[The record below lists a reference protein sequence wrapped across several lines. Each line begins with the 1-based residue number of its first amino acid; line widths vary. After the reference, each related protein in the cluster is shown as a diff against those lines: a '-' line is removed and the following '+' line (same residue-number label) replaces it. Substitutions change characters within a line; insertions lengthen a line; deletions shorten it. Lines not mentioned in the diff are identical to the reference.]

1 MGKTINLPKRKDS
14 KGRLCYLTT
23 DGAKPYY
30 IPVDVYKD
38 AINTGMSHKEI
49 KDEFKQGIRN
59 LKRVVKYKQNPEQYE
74 KEHKEEQV
82 VERKRKVMQER
93 EVKLKRLARITKRR
107 NVSAQEMASYHKVK
121 DDYWFENTFNQMFGK
136 WGQRHAN
143 K

>member
-1 MGKTINLPKRKDS
+1 MGKTINLPKKKDN

-38 AINTGMSHKEI
+38 AVNVGMNRKEI
-49 KDEFKQGIRN
+49 KQAFKQGIRN
-59 LKRVVKYKQNPEQYE
+59 LKRVIKYKEDPEAFKGE
-74 KEHKEEQV
+74 KEQ
-82 VERKRKVMQER
+82 
-93 EVKLKRLARITKRR
+93 EVKRDRRNKIERLARITKHR
-107 NVSAQEMASYHKVK
+107 NVSSAEMVTTYKIR

>member
-1 MGKTINLPKRKDS
+1 MEKTINLPKKKDN

-38 AINTGMSHKEI
+38 AVNVGMNHKEI
-49 KDEFKQGIRN
+49 KQAFKQGIRN
-59 LKRVVKYKQNPEQYE
+59 LKRVIKYKEDPEAFKGE
-74 KEHKEEQV
+74 KEQ
-82 VERKRKVMQER
+82 
-93 EVKLKRLARITKRR
+93 EVKRDRRNKIERLARITKHR
-107 NVSAQEMASYHKVK
+107 NVSSAEMVTTYKIR

>member
-1 MGKTINLPKRKDS
+1 MSVVGKTINLPKRKDS

-38 AINTGMSHKEI
+38 AVNVGMNHKEI
-49 KDEFKQGIRN
+49 KQAFKQGIRN
-59 LKRVVKYKQNPEQYE
+59 LKRVIKYKEDPEAFKGE
-74 KEHKEEQV
+74 KEQ
-82 VERKRKVMQER
+82 
-93 EVKLKRLARITKRR
+93 EVKRDRRNKIERLARITQHR
-107 NVSAQEMASYHKVK
+107 NVSSAEMVTTYKIR

>member
-59 LKRVVKYKQNPEQYE
+59 LKRVVKYKEDPEAFKGE
-74 KEHKEEQV
+74 KEQ
-82 VERKRKVMQER
+82 
-93 EVKLKRLARITKRR
+93 EVKRDRRNKIERLARITQHR
-107 NVSAQEMASYHKVK
+107 NVSSAEMVTTYKIR

>member
-1 MGKTINLPKRKDS
+1 MGKTINLPKKKDS

-30 IPVDVYKD
+30 IPVDGYKD
-38 AINTGMSHKEI
+38 AVNVGMNHKEI
-49 KDEFKQGIRN
+49 KQAFKQGIRN
-59 LKRVVKYKQNPEQYE
+59 LKRVIKYKEDPEAFKGE
-74 KEHKEEQV
+74 KEQ
-82 VERKRKVMQER
+82 
-93 EVKLKRLARITKRR
+93 EVKRDRRNKIERLARITQHR
-107 NVSAQEMASYHKVK
+107 NVSSAEMVTTYKIR

>member
-1 MGKTINLPKRKDS
+1 MGKTINLPKKKDN

-30 IPVDVYKD
+30 IPIDVYKD
-38 AINTGMSHKEI
+38 AVNVGMNHKEI
-49 KDEFKQGIRN
+49 KQAFKQGIRN
-59 LKRVVKYKQNPEQYE
+59 LKRVIKYKEDPEAFKEE
-74 KEHKEEQV
+74 KEQ
-82 VERKRKVMQER
+82 
-93 EVKLKRLARITKRR
+93 EVKRDRRNKIERLARITQHR
-107 NVSAQEMASYHKVK
+107 NVSSAEMVTTYKIR

>member
-1 MGKTINLPKRKDS
+1 MEKTINLSKKKDN

-38 AINTGMSHKEI
+38 AVNVGMNHKEI
-49 KDEFKQGIRN
+49 KQAFKQGISN
-59 LKRVVKYKQNPEQYE
+59 LKRVIKYKEDPEAFKGE
-74 KEHKEEQV
+74 KEQ
-82 VERKRKVMQER
+82 
-93 EVKLKRLARITKRR
+93 EVKRDRRNKIERLARITKHR
-107 NVSAQEMASYHKVK
+107 NVSSAEMVTTYKIR

>member
-1 MGKTINLPKRKDS
+1 MGKTINLPKKKDN

-38 AINTGMSHKEI
+38 AVNVGMNHKEI
-49 KDEFKQGIRN
+49 KQAFKQGIRN
-59 LKRVVKYKQNPEQYE
+59 LKRVIKYKEDPEAFKGE
-74 KEHKEEQV
+74 KEQ
-82 VERKRKVMQER
+82 
-93 EVKLKRLARITKRR
+93 EVKRDRRNKIERLARITKHR
-107 NVSAQEMASYHKVK
+107 NVSSAEMVTTYKIR

>member
-1 MGKTINLPKRKDS
+1 MGKTINLPKKKDS

-23 DGAKPYY
+23 DSAKPYY

-38 AINTGMSHKEI
+38 AVNVGMNHKEI
-49 KDEFKQGIRN
+49 KQAFKQGIRN
-59 LKRVVKYKQNPEQYE
+59 LKRVIKYKEDPEAFKGE
-74 KEHKEEQV
+74 KEQ
-82 VERKRKVMQER
+82 
-93 EVKLKRLARITKRR
+93 EVKRDRRNKIERLARITKHR
-107 NVSAQEMASYHKVK
+107 NVSSAEMVTTYKIR

>member
-1 MGKTINLPKRKDS
+1 MGKTINLPKKKDS

-30 IPVDVYKD
+30 IPIDVYKD
-38 AINTGMSHKEI
+38 AVNVGMNHKEI
-49 KDEFKQGIRN
+49 KQAFKQGIRN
-59 LKRVVKYKQNPEQYE
+59 LKRVIKYKEDPEAFKGE
-74 KEHKEEQV
+74 KEQ
-82 VERKRKVMQER
+82 
-93 EVKLKRLARITKRR
+93 EVKRDRRNKIERLARITKHR
-107 NVSAQEMASYHKVK
+107 NVSSAEMVTTYKIR

>member
-1 MGKTINLPKRKDS
+1 MDKTINLPKRKDS

-49 KDEFKQGIRN
+49 KQAFKQGIRN
-59 LKRVVKYKQNPEQYE
+59 LKRVIKYKEDPEAFKGE
-74 KEHKEEQV
+74 KEQ
-82 VERKRKVMQER
+82 
-93 EVKLKRLARITKRR
+93 EVKRDRRNKIERLARITQHR
-107 NVSAQEMASYHKVK
+107 NVSSAEMVTTYKIR

>member
-1 MGKTINLPKRKDS
+1 MEKTINLSKKKDN

-38 AINTGMSHKEI
+38 AVNVGMNHKEI
-49 KDEFKQGIRN
+49 KQAFKQGIRN
-59 LKRVVKYKQNPEQYE
+59 LKRVIKYKEDPEAFKGE
-74 KEHKEEQV
+74 KEQ
-82 VERKRKVMQER
+82 
-93 EVKLKRLARITKRR
+93 EVKRDRRNKIERLARITKHR
-107 NVSAQEMASYHKVK
+107 NVSSAEMVTTYKIR

>member
-1 MGKTINLPKRKDS
+1 MSVVDKTINLPKKKDS

-38 AINTGMSHKEI
+38 AINTGMTHKEI
-49 KDEFKQGIRN
+49 KNEFKQGIRN
-59 LKRVVKYKQNPEQYE
+59 LKRVIKYKEDPEAFKEE
-74 KEHKEEQV
+74 KEQ
-82 VERKRKVMQER
+82 
-93 EVKLKRLARITKRR
+93 EVKRDRRNKIERLARITQHR
-107 NVSAQEMASYHKVK
+107 NVSSAEMVTTYKIR

>member
-1 MGKTINLPKRKDS
+1 MSVVDKTINLPKRKDS

-30 IPVDVYKD
+30 IPIDVYKD
-38 AINTGMSHKEI
+38 AVNVGMNHKEI
-49 KDEFKQGIRN
+49 KQAFKQGIRN
-59 LKRVVKYKQNPEQYE
+59 LKRVIKYKEDPEAFKGE
-74 KEHKEEQV
+74 KEQ
-82 VERKRKVMQER
+82 
-93 EVKLKRLARITKRR
+93 EVKRDRRNKIERLARITQHR
-107 NVSAQEMASYHKVK
+107 NVSSAEMVTTYKIR

>member
-1 MGKTINLPKRKDS
+1 MEKTINLPKKKDN

-38 AINTGMSHKEI
+38 AVNVGMNHKEI
-49 KDEFKQGIRN
+49 KQAFKQGIRN
-59 LKRVVKYKQNPEQYE
+59 LKRVIKYKEDPEAFKGE
-74 KEHKEEQV
+74 KEQ
-82 VERKRKVMQER
+82 
-93 EVKLKRLARITKRR
+93 EVKRDRRNKIERLARITKNRT
-107 NVSAQEMASYHKVK
+107 VSSAEMVTTYKIR

>member
-23 DGAKPYY
+23 DGTKPYY
-30 IPVDVYKD
+30 IPIDVYKD
-38 AINTGMSHKEI
+38 AVNVGMNHKEI
-49 KDEFKQGIRN
+49 KQAFKQGIRN
-59 LKRVVKYKQNPEQYE
+59 LKRVIKYKEDPEAFKGE
-74 KEHKEEQV
+74 KEQ
-82 VERKRKVMQER
+82 
-93 EVKLKRLARITKRR
+93 EVKRDRRNKIERLARITQHR
-107 NVSAQEMASYHKVK
+107 NVSSAEMVTTYKIR

>member
-1 MGKTINLPKRKDS
+1 MSVVGKTINLPKKKDS

-23 DGAKPYY
+23 DSAKPYY

-38 AINTGMSHKEI
+38 AVNVGMNHKEI
-49 KDEFKQGIRN
+49 KQAFKQGIRN
-59 LKRVVKYKQNPEQYE
+59 LKRVIKYKEDPEAFKGE
-74 KEHKEEQV
+74 KEQ
-82 VERKRKVMQER
+82 
-93 EVKLKRLARITKRR
+93 EVKRDRRNKIERLARITKHR
-107 NVSAQEMASYHKVK
+107 NVSSAEMVTTYKIR

>member
-1 MGKTINLPKRKDS
+1 MGKTINLPKKKDN

-30 IPVDVYKD
+30 IPIDVYKD
-38 AINTGMSHKEI
+38 AVNVGMNHKEI
-49 KDEFKQGIRN
+49 KQAFKQGIRN
-59 LKRVVKYKQNPEQYE
+59 LKRVIKYKEDPEAFKGE
-74 KEHKEEQV
+74 KEQ
-82 VERKRKVMQER
+82 
-93 EVKLKRLARITKRR
+93 EVKRDRRNKIERLARITKHR
-107 NVSAQEMASYHKVK
+107 NISSAEMVTTYKIR

>member
-1 MGKTINLPKRKDS
+1 MGKTINLPKKKDN

-23 DGAKPYY
+23 DGTKPYY

-38 AINTGMSHKEI
+38 AVNVGMNHKEI
-49 KDEFKQGIRN
+49 KQAFKQGIRN
-59 LKRVVKYKQNPEQYE
+59 LKRVIKYKEDPEAFKEE
-74 KEHKEEQV
+74 KEQ
-82 VERKRKVMQER
+82 
-93 EVKLKRLARITKRR
+93 EVKRDRRNKIERLARITQHR
-107 NVSAQEMASYHKVK
+107 NVSSAEMVTTYKIR

>member
-1 MGKTINLPKRKDS
+1 MDKTINLPKRKDS

-38 AINTGMSHKEI
+38 AVNVGMNHKEI
-49 KDEFKQGIRN
+49 KQAFKQGIRN
-59 LKRVVKYKQNPEQYE
+59 LKRVIKYKEDPEAFKGE
-74 KEHKEEQV
+74 KEQ
-82 VERKRKVMQER
+82 
-93 EVKLKRLARITKRR
+93 EVKRDRRNKIERLARITQHR
-107 NVSAQEMASYHKVK
+107 NVSSAEMVTTYKIR

>member
-1 MGKTINLPKRKDS
+1 MSVVGKTINLPKRKDS

-38 AINTGMSHKEI
+38 AVNVGMNHKEI
-49 KDEFKQGIRN
+49 KQAFKQGIRN
-59 LKRVVKYKQNPEQYE
+59 LKRVIKYKEDPEAFKGE
-74 KEHKEEQV
+74 KEQ
-82 VERKRKVMQER
+82 
-93 EVKLKRLARITKRR
+93 EVKRDRRNKIERLARITKNRT
-107 NVSAQEMASYHKVK
+107 VSSAEMVTTYKIR

>member
-38 AINTGMSHKEI
+38 AVNVGMNHKEI
-49 KDEFKQGIRN
+49 KQAFKQGIRN
-59 LKRVVKYKQNPEQYE
+59 LKRVIKYKEDPEAFKGE
-74 KEHKEEQV
+74 KEQ
-82 VERKRKVMQER
+82 
-93 EVKLKRLARITKRR
+93 EVKRDRRNKIERLARITKNRT
-107 NVSAQEMASYHKVK
+107 VSSAEMVTTYKIR

>member
-1 MGKTINLPKRKDS
+1 MSVVGKTINLPKKKDS

-30 IPVDVYKD
+30 IPIDVYKD
-38 AINTGMSHKEI
+38 AVNVGMNHKEI
-49 KDEFKQGIRN
+49 KQAFKQGIRN
-59 LKRVVKYKQNPEQYE
+59 LKRVIKYKEDPEAFKGE
-74 KEHKEEQV
+74 KEQ
-82 VERKRKVMQER
+82 
-93 EVKLKRLARITKRR
+93 EVKRDRRNKIERLARITKHR
-107 NVSAQEMASYHKVK
+107 NVSSAEMVTTYKIR

>member
-1 MGKTINLPKRKDS
+1 MGKTINLPKKKDN

-38 AINTGMSHKEI
+38 AVNVGMNHKEI
-49 KDEFKQGIRN
+49 KQAFKQGIRN
-59 LKRVVKYKQNPEQYE
+59 LKRVIKYKEDPEAFKGE
-74 KEHKEEQV
+74 KEQ
-82 VERKRKVMQER
+82 
-93 EVKLKRLARITKRR
+93 EVKRDRRNKIERLARITQHR
-107 NVSAQEMASYHKVK
+107 NVSSAEMVTTYKIR

>member
-1 MGKTINLPKRKDS
+1 MGKTINLPKKKDS

-59 LKRVVKYKQNPEQYE
+59 LKRVVKYKEDPEAFKEE
-74 KEHKEEQV
+74 KEQ
-82 VERKRKVMQER
+82 
-93 EVKLKRLARITKRR
+93 EVKRDRRNKIERLARITKHR
-107 NVSAQEMASYHKVK
+107 NVSSAEMVTTYKIR

>member
-1 MGKTINLPKRKDS
+1 MGKKINLPKKKDS

-38 AINTGMSHKEI
+38 AINTGISHKEM
-49 KDEFKQGIRN
+49 KNEFKQGIRN
-59 LKRVVKYKQNPEQYE
+59 LKRVIKYKEDPEAFKEDKE
-74 KEHKEEQV
+74 KEKEQ
-82 VERKRKVMQER
+82 
-93 EVKLKRLARITKRR
+93 EVKRDRRNKIERLARITKRR
-107 NVSAQEMASYHKVK
+107 NVSSAEMVTTYKIR

-136 WGQRHAN
+136 WGQRYAN

>member
-1 MGKTINLPKRKDS
+1 MSVVGKTINLPKKKDS

-30 IPVDVYKD
+30 IPIDVYKD
-38 AINTGMSHKEI
+38 AVNVGMNHKEI
-49 KDEFKQGIRN
+49 KQAFKQGIRN
-59 LKRVVKYKQNPEQYE
+59 LKRVIKYKEDPEAFKGE
-74 KEHKEEQV
+74 KEQ
-82 VERKRKVMQER
+82 
-93 EVKLKRLARITKRR
+93 EVKRDRRNKIERLARITKHR
-107 NVSAQEMASYHKVK
+107 NISSAEMVTTYKIR

>member
-38 AINTGMSHKEI
+38 AVNVGMNHKEI
-49 KDEFKQGIRN
+49 KQAFKQGIRN
-59 LKRVVKYKQNPEQYE
+59 LKRVIKYKEDPEAFKGE
-74 KEHKEEQV
+74 KEQ
-82 VERKRKVMQER
+82 
-93 EVKLKRLARITKRR
+93 EVKRDRRNKIERLARITKHR
-107 NVSAQEMASYHKVK
+107 NVSSAEMVTTYKIR

>member
-1 MGKTINLPKRKDS
+1 MGKTINLPKKKDN

-30 IPVDVYKD
+30 IPIDVYKD
-38 AINTGMSHKEI
+38 AVNVGMNHKEI
-49 KDEFKQGIRN
+49 KQAFKQGIRN
-59 LKRVVKYKQNPEQYE
+59 LKRVIKYKEDPEAFKGE
-74 KEHKEEQV
+74 KEQ
-82 VERKRKVMQER
+82 
-93 EVKLKRLARITKRR
+93 EVKRDRRNKIERLARITKHR
-107 NVSAQEMASYHKVK
+107 NVSSAEMVTTYKIR

>member
-1 MGKTINLPKRKDS
+1 MRKTINLPKKKDN

-38 AINTGMSHKEI
+38 AVNVGMNHKEI
-49 KDEFKQGIRN
+49 KQAFKQGIRN
-59 LKRVVKYKQNPEQYE
+59 LKRVIKYKEDPEAFKGE
-74 KEHKEEQV
+74 KEQ
-82 VERKRKVMQER
+82 
-93 EVKLKRLARITKRR
+93 EVKRDRRNKIERLARITKHR
-107 NVSAQEMASYHKVK
+107 NVSSAEMVTTYKIR

>member
-1 MGKTINLPKRKDS
+1 MGKTINLPKKKDN

-30 IPVDVYKD
+30 IPIDVYKD
-38 AINTGMSHKEI
+38 AVNVGMNHKEI
-49 KDEFKQGIRN
+49 KQAFKQGIRN
-59 LKRVVKYKQNPEQYE
+59 LKRVIKYKEDPEAFKGE
-74 KEHKEEQV
+74 KEQ
-82 VERKRKVMQER
+82 
-93 EVKLKRLARITKRR
+93 EVKRDRRNKIERLARITQHR
-107 NVSAQEMASYHKVK
+107 NVSSAEMVTTYKIR

>member
-1 MGKTINLPKRKDS
+1 MEKTINLPKKKDN

-30 IPVDVYKD
+30 IPIDVYKD
-38 AINTGMSHKEI
+38 AVNVGMNHKEI
-49 KDEFKQGIRN
+49 KQAFKQGIRN
-59 LKRVVKYKQNPEQYE
+59 LKRVIKYKEDPEAFKGE
-74 KEHKEEQV
+74 KEQ
-82 VERKRKVMQER
+82 
-93 EVKLKRLARITKRR
+93 EVKRDRRNKIERLARITKHR
-107 NVSAQEMASYHKVK
+107 NVSSAEMVTTYKIR